1 MHPALNATQA
11 TMSSREIAALTG
23 KEHKEVLRDIRN
35 ILNQAEISSEQ
46 FCAVY
51 KDQQDIDRPC
61 FNLPRR
67 ECDLV
72 IAGYSVKYRLAIIDR
87 WQELEARNALPS
99 YPEALRQL
107 ADSIELSTKQQAII
121 EQQKPAV
128 EFVERYVE
136 ARSSKC
142 LSDVAKL
149 LKHKPQAFFKLLSD
163 NDVIFKRGGS
173 WIPFQQ
179 HIDAGR
185 FSVTTGEANGHAFQQ
200 TRVEPDGIVWLA
212 RNFPAGE

>member
-1 MHPALNATQA
+1 MDIALRNTA
-11 TMSSREIAALTG
+11 TMSSREMAELTEIRHDSV
-23 KEHKEVLRDIRN
+23 KRTIETLRDKG
-35 ILNQAEISSEQ
+35 LISSPQIVNFKNINNVDGQE
-46 FCAVY
+46 Y
-51 KDQQDIDRPC
+51 
-61 FNLPRR
+61 
-67 ECDLV
+67 LV
-72 IAGYSVKYRLAIIDR
+72 CKRDSYIIVAQLSPEFTARLVDR
-87 WQELEARNALPS
+87 WQELETQQTPALPS

-107 ADSIELSTKQQAII
+107 ASQIELATKQQAII

-142 LSDVAKL
+142 LSDVSKL

-163 NDVIFKRGGS
+163 NEVIFKRGGS
-173 WIPFQQ
+173 WIPYQQ

-185 FSVTTGEANGHAFQQ
+185 FTVSTGEANGHAFQQ

-212 RNFPAGE
+212 KMFPAE

>member
-1 MHPALNATQA
+1 MHPAINNEVSI
-11 TMSSREIAALTG
+11 MSSREIAELVESRHEDVKRSIDRLVIKGVIQSPPMADFKNINNVAG
-23 KEHKEVLRDIRN
+23 KEYLICKRDSYVIVAQLSPEFTAR
-35 ILNQAEISSEQ
+35 
-46 FCAVY
+46 
-51 KDQQDIDRPC
+51 
-61 FNLPRR
+61 
-67 ECDLV
+67 LV
-72 IAGYSVKYRLAIIDR
+72 DR
-87 WQELEARNALPS
+87 WQELEVANQVALPS

-107 ADSIELSTKQQAII
+107 ASSIELSTKQQAII

-149 LKHKPQAFFKLLSD
+149 LRHKPQAFFKLLSD
-163 NDVIFKRGGS
+163 NEVIFKRSGS
-173 WIPFQQ
+173 WVPYQQ

-185 FSVTTGEANGHAFQQ
+185 FTVTTGESNGHAYQQ

-212 RNFPAGE
+212 NNFPA

>member
-1 MHPALNATQA
+1 MFPAINEAA
-11 TMSSREIAALTG
+11 TMSSREISDLTD
-23 KEHKEVLRDIRN
+23 KEHSKVVADIKRT
-35 ILNQAEISSEQ
+35 LNEAGIDDAEFSGIYTDSMNRKQAI
-46 FCAVY
+46 Y
-51 KDQQDIDRPC
+51 
-61 FNLPRR
+61 NLPRR

-72 IAGYSVKYRLAIIDR
+72 ISGYSVKYRLAIIDR
-87 WQELEARNALPS
+87 WQELEAKNQVTLPS

-107 ADSIELSTKQQAII
+107 ASSIELSTKQQAII

-149 LKHKPQAFFKLLSD
+149 LKHKPHAFIAKLALD
-163 NDVIFKRGGS
+163 GVLFMRGGS
-173 WIPFQQ
+173 WIPYQK

-185 FSVTTGEANGHAFQQ
+185 FTVTTGESNGHAFQQ

-212 RNFPAGE
+212 KNYPA